1 MSLSRKQKDDL
12 KSLSKLDSHV
22 RASVNYKIRS
32 KLEDE
37 LDGLEDIE
45 IMLSRLPRDNAK
57 KAVKDKHVAK
67 AMKILLALLDL
78 REFKRVRQNSPG
90 EEGYVIK
97 EHRGRYTRAPL
108 TQKDYNRY
116 LAMYNFFIQYGR
128 YFNPRVVL
136 PGDINIID
144 LGYCGSANDW
154 VWFDDDIDYQIHL
167 HHLYGDPEKPTYKM
181 SEMDKKR
188 IKEIEKKLSDPKID
202 RETKM
207 QLASES
213 IHLSI
218 QAFLASMKD
227 VDMPYVET
235 EAELEELSQKAIQR
249 NIDATNEK
257 IKFFQSTH

>member
-1 MSLSRKQKDDL
+1 MGLSRKQKDDL
-12 KSLSKLDSHV
+12 KSMNKLDSRT

-32 KLEDE
+32 KLEDD

-45 IMLSRLPRDNAK
+45 FMLSRLSRDAAK

-97 EHRGRYTRAPL
+97 ESRGRYRRMPL

-116 LAMYNFFIQYGR
+116 IAMWHFAVNFKK

-136 PGDINIID
+136 PADSNIID
-144 LGYCGSANDW
+144 VSPTYSVNDW
-154 VWFDDDIDYQIHL
+154 LWFDDQVDYQIHL
-167 HHLYGDPEKPTYKM
+167 QHLYGDPESPKYKIN
-181 SEMDKKR
+181 EMDKKR
-188 IKEIEKKLSDPKID
+188 IKEIGEKLRDPVID
-202 RETKM
+202 QETKM

-213 IHLSI
+213 IHLQS
-218 QAFLASMKD
+218 QTFMASMNA
-227 VDMPYVET
+227 DMPYVESD
-235 EAELEELSQKAIQR
+235 AELEELSQKAIQR
-249 NIDATNEK
+249 NIDATNEM
-257 IKFFQSTH
+257 IRFFQSTH